1 MSGHRDKTSG
11 SPSNEPSSVHAPAKA
26 RDATPSH
33 IDEDAA
39 ESWDN
44 EGGHDRTASAERSE
58 GHDLL

>member
-11 SPSNEPSSVHAPAKA
+11 SPGNEPGSVNAPAKA
-26 RDATPSH
+26 TDASPSEV
-33 IDEDAA
+33 DEDAA

-44 EGGHDRTASAERSE
+44 EGGHDRTAPAERPE